1 MRNLNK
7 AYLKAR
13 KGKNGSE
20 EVLRFTFNLEREL
33 IKLQEQLMN
42 ENYKTGNYRHF
53 TIFEP
58 KERKISALPFRD
70 RVIHHAICSVI
81 SPIFER
87 RFIHDSYACR
97 KGKGTHEGVKRIQS
111 FIRKSGE
118 DYYVLKCDVS
128 KYFQSVDGE
137 TLKTIIKQKIGDE
150 KLLRL
155 INHIIDSSNKGIPI
169 GNLTSQLFANI
180 YLNSLDEYI
189 KYELKIKFYIRYMD
203 DFLIIKDSK
212 KELNEDK
219 EKIRAFLFS
228 MKLTLHPKK
237 ANVSPIRLGIDCLG
251 YKIFKNHK
259 LVRKST
265 VTRFIRNSKQKMILY
280 ERNSIDFNK
289 LMETFNSWDAY
300 MSHADSYA
308 LKNKIHQEYLKNVA

>member
-42 ENYKTGNYRHF
+42 ETYKTGNYRHF

-70 RVIHHAICSVI
+70 RVVHHAICSII
-81 SPIFER
+81 SPIFEK

-118 DYYVLKCDVS
+118 NYYVLKCDVS
-128 KYFQSVDGE
+128 KYFQSVDGK
-137 TLKTIIKQKIGDE
+137 TLKTIIQEKIGDE

-155 INHIIDSSNKGIPI
+155 IDNIIDSSNEGIPI

-180 YLNSLDEYI
+180 YLNSLDEYL
-189 KYELKIKFYIRYMD
+189 KYDLRVKLYIRYMD
-203 DFLIIKDSK
+203 DFLIIKESK

-237 ANVSPIRLGIDCLG
+237 ANVSPISLGIDCLG
-251 YKIFKNHK
+251 YKIFKNHR

-265 VTRFIRNSKQKMILY
+265 VTRFIRNSKKKMILY
-280 ERNSIDFNK
+280 EKNNIDFNK